1 MADGL
6 GTARAGD
13 RDHPWGLSEHPGQ
26 GDLLRRRPGLLSDPL
41 KRRGTDLE
49 VGGLADSTEGHP
61 AGTRCRANRRAEARV
76 RCACPRLWC
85 SGEPSRML
93 GSAGAVIQP
102 AESVGFVPAQA
113 AVVAA
118 AVRPRSSKRLG
129 GVSRHGGRPSPERV
143 PHFCPRLALSAPLL
157 LRHALRSRDAC
168 TCETEAMPSQREG
181 QGFESP

>member
-41 KRRGTDLE
+41 KRRETDLE

-85 SGEPSRML
+85 SGEPSRRL
-93 GSAGAVIQP
+93 GSAGAVIQS

-118 AVRPRSSKRLG
+118 AVSPWRKAE
-129 GVSRHGGRPSPERV
+129 SRACAPFLP
-143 PHFCPRLALSAPLL
+143 PLALSAPLL
-157 LRHALRSRDAC
+157 LQHALQSRDAC